1 LPASVPC
8 TKKSGPCC
16 APADFAGAPA
26 WARSGDPHF
35 TISGLLRIGHSAANN
50 RFLAAMP
57 VGTLAST
64 ARMRRK
70 SGTGAGGPR
79 ELAVGCIMPN
89 DLPARA
95 LGPDRVGSTVV
106 RGARCEDHGRQ
117 PGRAGAAPP
126 ACLLGERH
134 VGARPWSRRRMPR
147 LPGRACPRRALGSVP
162 RLRSARSRMPIPS
175 GQCTAGSSTVGRG
188 TACVFPAAMR
198 FTHCRLYGQRPMT
211 ECRREP
217 QGDSL
222 LVGHRIDSVND
233 GLAVEQL
240 VLPGTAFRLPAYG
253 MLALAPCLPPSPAP
267 ATGKLPG
274 DIAGIAV
281 GVTVA

>member
-1 LPASVPC
+1 MVE
-8 TKKSGPCC
+8 T
-16 APADFAGAPA
+16 ADATTSRAGV
-26 WARSGDPHF
+26 S
-35 TISGLLRIGHSAANN
+35 SQ
-50 RFLAAMP
+50 
-57 VGTLAST
+57 
-64 ARMRRK
+64 
-70 SGTGAGGPR
+70 GAGLGATAEVCPVPDADP
-79 ELAVGCIMPN
+79 LGAV
-89 DLPARA
+89 
-95 LGPDRVGSTVV
+95 
-106 RGARCEDHGRQ
+106 HGRLVHGQ
-117 PGRAGAAPP
+117 PRDGV
-126 ACLLGERH
+126 C
-134 VGARPWSRRRMPR
+134 
-147 LPGRACPRRALGSVP
+147 
-162 RLRSARSRMPIPS
+162 
-175 GQCTAGSSTVGRG
+175 
-188 TACVFPAAMR
+188 FPAAMR